1 MWLHLHISD
10 IIAMTRRILPYHQST
25 LSKCLIVCDSIL
37 EPNLLVQNSFF
48 AWLSLEALHHTS
60 TYRWHYDYI
69 ECRFKESQTSKRIEL
84 VCSTKIR
91 PYLGKVGLWF
101 NNVWFH
107 WIPWILQTFL
117 VAWQQRLGAILMDI
131 NVHVEKVAAKIEQFQ
146 NAKLFLVMTSA
157 FQRFIMPHLSK

>member
-1 MWLHLHISD
+1 
-10 IIAMTRRILPYHQST
+10 
-25 LSKCLIVCDSIL
+25 
-37 EPNLLVQNSFF
+37 
-48 AWLSLEALHHTS
+48 
-60 TYRWHYDYI
+60 
-69 ECRFKESQTSKRIEL
+69 
-84 VCSTKIR
+84 
-91 PYLGKVGLWF
+91 VGLWF